1 IIIVLGV
8 VGNGVV
14 IWIAGFKMKKT
25 INTTWYLSLAISDFI
40 FCATLP
46 FNTFYIATED
56 WIFGHFMCRLTS
68 FVMFLNMF
76 SSIFLL
82 VIISM
87 DRCIAVMF
95 PVWAQNQ
102 RTIKKASLIVLIAW
116 VLSVSLS
123 MPSAIFRDV
132 QHHLGRTRCH
142 NNYFIVDSHKYI
154 TICRFIFGFLIPFLF
169 IMVCYSVIICKLRS
183 NQMAKSTKPFKI
195 MTALIVTFFFCW
207 VPYHTFVLAEL
218 NQSFPTKII
227 IYGLSIGTS
236 MASANSFLNPILYVF
251 MGNDFRQKFKNS
263 ILSKI
268 ENAIGE
274 EGRTMSRYLSLPA
287 APTHTCTDAMCVFLA
302 TVNVIMMLLGITGNG
317 LVIWIAGFKIK
328 KTVNTV
334 WYLSLAVSDFL
345 FCVFLPFNITYMVK
359 SEWSFG
365 LFMCKLTSFI
375 LFLNM
380 FSSIFLLVIISL
392 DRCVAVMFPVWA
404 QNKRTIRLAWVMVL
418 AAWIVSAMLSS
429 PAAHFRDVHTTYH
442 RHSETI
448 CYYNYAYD
456 EQHIAIVLCRFI
468 FGFAIPLLVIIICY
482 AFIIQK
488 LKYNQTGRSNKPF
501 KVMTALIAAFFICW
515 LPYHIFNLLEINVK
529 NSIIQIG
536 QQFGTTLA
544 SANSFMNPFLYAFMG
559 KDFKRKFY

>member
-1 IIIVLGV
+1 METSDFMLESNSMDYANYTNDNETDLDFVYNDQGHHICLGEILCMLLLAANVIIIVLGV

-102 RTIKKASLIVLIAW
+102 RTIKKASLIVLLAW

-132 QHHLGRTRCH
+132 QHHLDRTRCH
-142 NNYFIVDSHKYI
+142 NNYFIIDSHKYI
-154 TICRFIFGFLIPFLF
+154 AICRFISGFLIPFLF
-169 IMVCYSVIICKLRS
+169 IMVCYLFIIFKLRG

-207 VPYHTFVLAEL
+207 MPYHTFVLAEL
-218 NQSFPTKII
+218 NQSLPTKII
-227 IYGLSIGTS
+227 IYGLRIGTS

-251 MGNDFRQKFKNS
+251 MGNDFRQKFKIS

-274 EGRTMSRYLSLPA
+274 EGLWMPELR
-287 APTHTCTDAMCVFLA
+287 
-302 TVNVIMMLLGITGNG
+302 
-317 LVIWIAGFKIK
+317 
-328 KTVNTV
+328 
-334 WYLSLAVSDFL
+334 
-345 FCVFLPFNITYMVK
+345 
-359 SEWSFG
+359 
-365 LFMCKLTSFI
+365 LTSE
-375 LFLNM
+375 
-380 FSSIFLLVIISL
+380 
-392 DRCVAVMFPVWA
+392 
-404 QNKRTIRLAWVMVL
+404 
-418 AAWIVSAMLSS
+418 
-429 PAAHFRDVHTTYH
+429 Y
-442 RHSETI
+442 
-448 CYYNYAYD
+448 
-456 EQHIAIVLCRFI
+456 
-468 FGFAIPLLVIIICY
+468 
-482 AFIIQK
+482 K
-488 LKYNQTGRSNKPF
+488 LGS
-501 KVMTALIAAFFICW
+501 
-515 LPYHIFNLLEINVK
+515 
-529 NSIIQIG
+529 
-536 QQFGTTLA
+536 
-544 SANSFMNPFLYAFMG
+544 
-559 KDFKRKFY
+559 

>member
-1 IIIVLGV
+1 M
-8 VGNGVV
+8 N
-14 IWIAGFKMKKT
+14 
-25 INTTWYLSLAISDFI
+25 
-40 FCATLP
+40 
-46 FNTFYIATED
+46 
-56 WIFGHFMCRLTS
+56 
-68 FVMFLNMF
+68 
-76 SSIFLL
+76 SSEKGYNSEHNYPDYPDYPDYDS
-82 VIISM
+82 SM
-87 DRCIAVMF
+87 T
-95 PVWAQNQ
+95 P
-102 RTIKKASLIVLIAW
+102 
-116 VLSVSLS
+116 SV
-123 MPSAIFRDV
+123 
-132 QHHLGRTRCH
+132 
-142 NNYFIVDSHKYI
+142 
-154 TICRFIFGFLIPFLF
+154 
-169 IMVCYSVIICKLRS
+169 
-183 NQMAKSTKPFKI
+183 
-195 MTALIVTFFFCW
+195 
-207 VPYHTFVLAEL
+207 
-218 NQSFPTKII
+218 
-227 IYGLSIGTS
+227 
-236 MASANSFLNPILYVF
+236 
-251 MGNDFRQKFKNS
+251 
-263 ILSKI
+263 
-268 ENAIGE
+268 
-274 EGRTMSRYLSLPA
+274 PA

-559 KDFKRKFY
+559 KDFKRKFYALWSKIESTFEEEARSTLRATSITNSGVHSSAV